1 MTYLTAMSPETQEH
15 KRLKETV
22 SKLLTAQYGASLQEY
37 PDTGNIQD
45 VKAVTNDGISIF
57 VENVWTSKKGNFQR
71 DLNILQRS
79 TANVKIFIANSVI
92 LQDSSLVR
100 DFEKT
105 RMAER
110 EKGFQISVLIDASKI
125 LTDPDYVK
133 NEFNKMV
140 AELVSE
146 ARRKKSEKATSQNS
160 NQSKLKHSKHIL
172 LTRSDYQGLN
182 NWARVN
188 LLENLLL
195 HANDRLETKSL
206 MQHFETGYFNQL
218 WAPLME
224 YKSLRE
230 KHNCPIVPFPPRF
243 QETIGGYGKN
253 LSDAFDS
260 IPENDKNQLLEL
272 KEHLLGVIEH
282 VIFEVEN
289 GRPLKGHCDF
299 CP

>member
-1 MTYLTAMSPETQEH
+1 MPPETQEH

-22 SKLLTAQYGASLQEY
+22 SKLLKDKYGASLQEY
-37 PDTGNIQD
+37 PETGNIQD
-45 VKAVTNDGISIF
+45 VKAVTNDGVSIF
-57 VENVWTSKKGNFQR
+57 VENVWTAKKGNFQR
-71 DLNILQRS
+71 DLNVLHRS
-79 TANVKIFIANSVI
+79 TSKVKIFVTNPVI

-105 RMAER
+105 RMTER
-110 EKGFQISVLIDASKI
+110 EKGFQVSVMIDGSKI

-140 AELVSE
+140 AELVAE
-146 ARRKKSEKATSQNS
+146 ARRRKSEKATAQNS
-160 NQSKLKHSKHIL
+160 NQSKLKHSRHIL

-182 NWARVN
+182 NWAKVN
-188 LLENLLL
+188 LIENLLL
-195 HANDRLETKSL
+195 QANDRLETKSL
-206 MQHFETGYFNQL
+206 MQHLESGYFDEF

-230 KHNCPIVPFPPRF
+230 KHDCPIVPFPSRF
-243 QETIGGYGKN
+243 QEAIGGYGKS

-260 IPENDKNQLLEL
+260 IPENDKSQLLEL
-272 KEHLLGVIEH
+272 KEHLLGVVER

-289 GRPLKGHCDF
+289 GRPLKGHCEF